1 MINGKYSV
9 LIVEDQAMPAQLFEH
24 FVRSSEKY
32 ELAASINSAAFAE
45 VYCMGENVD
54 LILMDVVTADGASGL
69 DAAEKIKAKYPK
81 VKIVIVTSMPECSY
95 IKRAKRIGV
104 EGFWYKETSKEPIL
118 SLMDRVMNGEIVY
131 PSGLQPV
138 KLGLAFST
146 EFTDRELTILRE
158 ITGGF
163 SNQEIADKYGIA
175 VNTVK
180 NHVANMLLKTGFRNR
195 IELAVRARE
204 AGIVIMERT
213 VGDI

>member
-1 MINGKYSV
+1 MRNGKYSV

-45 VYCMGENVD
+45 VYCMGGKID

-69 DAAEKIKAKYPK
+69 DAAERIKAKYPK
-81 VKIVIVTSMPECSY
+81 IKIVIVTSMPECSY
-95 IKRAKRIGV
+95 IKRAKKVGV

-118 SLMDRVMNGEIVY
+118 SLMDRVMNGEKVY
-131 PSGLQPV
+131 PDGLQPV
-138 KLGLAFST
+138 KLGLAFSS

-163 SNQEIADKYGIA
+163 SNQEIAEKYGIA
-175 VNTVK
+175 LNTVK

-213 VGDI
+213 EDDI

>member
-1 MINGKYSV
+1 MKNGKYSV

-24 FVRSSEKY
+24 FVRTSEKY
-32 ELAASINSAAFAE
+32 ELAASIDSAAFAE
-45 VYCMGENVD
+45 VYCMGEKID

-69 DAAEKIKAKYPK
+69 DAAEKIKAKYPEI
-81 VKIVIVTSMPECSY
+81 KIVIVTSMPECSY
-95 IKRAKRIGV
+95 IKRAKKIGA
-104 EGFWYKETSKEPIL
+104 EGFWYKETSKEPVL
-118 SLMDRVMNGEIVY
+118 SLMDRVMNGEKVY
-131 PSGLQPV
+131 PDGLQSV

-163 SNQEIADKYGIA
+163 SNQEIAEKYGIA
-175 VNTVK
+175 LNTVK

-204 AGIVIMERT
+204 AGVVIMDRT
-213 VGDI
+213 EDDI

>member
-1 MINGKYSV
+1 MRNGKYSV

-32 ELAASINSAAFAE
+32 ELAASIDSAAFAE
-45 VYCMGENVD
+45 VYCMGGKID
-54 LILMDVVTADGASGL
+54 LILMDVVTADGTSGL
-69 DAAEKIKAKYPK
+69 DAAEKIKAKYPR

-95 IKRAKRIGV
+95 IKRAKKIGV

-118 SLMDRVMNGEIVY
+118 SLMDRVMNGEKVY
-131 PSGLQPV
+131 PDGLQPV
-138 KLGLAFST
+138 KLGLAFSS

-163 SNQEIADKYGIA
+163 SNQEIAEKYGIA
-175 VNTVK
+175 LNTVK

-213 VGDI
+213 EDDI

>member
-1 MINGKYSV
+1 MRNGKYSV
-9 LIVEDQAMPAQLFEH
+9 LIVEDQAMPAQLFEY
-24 FVRSSEKY
+24 FVRSSDKY

-45 VYCMGENVD
+45 LYCMDGKID

-95 IKRAKRIGV
+95 IKRAKKVGV

-131 PSGLQPV
+131 PDGLQPV
-138 KLGLAFST
+138 KLGLALSC

-163 SNQEIADKYGIA
+163 SNQEIAGKYGIA
-175 VNTVK
+175 LNTVK

-213 VGDI
+213 EDDI

>member
-1 MINGKYSV
+1 M
-9 LIVEDQAMPAQLFEH
+9 
-24 FVRSSEKY
+24 
-32 ELAASINSAAFAE
+32 
-45 VYCMGENVD
+45 
-54 LILMDVVTADGASGL
+54 
-69 DAAEKIKAKYPK
+69 
-81 VKIVIVTSMPECSY
+81 
-95 IKRAKRIGV
+95 

-131 PSGLQPV
+131 PDGLQPV
-138 KLGLAFST
+138 KLGLALSC

-163 SNQEIADKYGIA
+163 SNQEIAEKYGIA
-175 VNTVK
+175 LNTVK

-213 VGDI
+213 EDDI

>member
-1 MINGKYSV
+1 MRNGKYSV

-32 ELAASINSAAFAE
+32 ELAASINSAAFVE
-45 VYCMGENVD
+45 VYCVDGKID

-95 IKRAKRIGV
+95 IKRAKKIGV

-118 SLMDRVMNGEIVY
+118 SLMDRVMNGEKVY
-131 PSGLQPV
+131 PDGLQPV
-138 KLGLAFST
+138 KLGLALSC

-175 VNTVK
+175 MNTVK

-213 VGDI
+213 EDDI

>member
-1 MINGKYSV
+1 
-9 LIVEDQAMPAQLFEH
+9 
-24 FVRSSEKY
+24 
-32 ELAASINSAAFAE
+32 
-45 VYCMGENVD
+45 MGEKID
-54 LILMDVVTADGASGL
+54 LILMDVVTADGVSGL

-95 IKRAKRIGV
+95 IKRAKKIGV

-131 PSGLQPV
+131 PDGLQPV
-138 KLGLAFST
+138 KLGLALSC

-163 SNQEIADKYGIA
+163 SNQEIAEKYGIA
-175 VNTVK
+175 LNTVK

-213 VGDI
+213 EDDI

>member
-1 MINGKYSV
+1 MRNGKYSV

-24 FVRSSEKY
+24 FVRSSDKY

-45 VYCMGENVD
+45 VYCMDGKID

-95 IKRAKRIGV
+95 IKRAKKVGV

-118 SLMDRVMNGEIVY
+118 SLMDRVMNGEKVY
-131 PSGLQPV
+131 PDGLQPV

-163 SNQEIADKYGIA
+163 SNQEIAEKYGIA
-175 VNTVK
+175 LNTVK

-213 VGDI
+213 EDDI

>member
-1 MINGKYSV
+1 MRNGKYSV

-45 VYCMGENVD
+45 VYCMDGKID

-95 IKRAKRIGV
+95 IKRAKKVGV

-118 SLMDRVMNGEIVY
+118 SLMDRVMNGEKVY
-131 PSGLQPV
+131 PDELQPV

-163 SNQEIADKYGIA
+163 SNQEIAEKYGIA
-175 VNTVK
+175 LNTVK

-213 VGDI
+213 EDDI